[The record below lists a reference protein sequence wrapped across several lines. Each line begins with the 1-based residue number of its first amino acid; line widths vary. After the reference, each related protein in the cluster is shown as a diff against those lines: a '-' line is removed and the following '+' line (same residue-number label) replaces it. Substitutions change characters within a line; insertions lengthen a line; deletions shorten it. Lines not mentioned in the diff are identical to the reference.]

1 MLAGRCW
8 SSRYAE
14 SNKILV
20 SLADFEVVTL
30 TLDADKDETIYLGFH
45 ALSEK
50 SEAVGIKLDDGVMT
64 AGVDFFAP
72 DQVTGLEAEAVS
84 AETLFGGKSSDIF
97 SLTGQLVRKNAQ
109 SLKGLPAGI
118 YVVGGKKVVVR

>member
-1 MLAGRCW
+1 MAGRCC

-20 SLADFEVVTL
+20 SLADFEAVTL

-45 ALSEK
+45 ALSVKPEGMSVK
-50 SEAVGIKLDDGVMT
+50 IDDGVIT

-72 DQVTGLEAEAVS
+72 DQVTGLKAEAVS
-84 AETLFGGKSSDIF
+84 AKTIFGSKACDIF

>member
-1 MLAGRCW
+1 MAGRCC

-20 SLADFEVVTL
+20 SLADFEAVTL

-45 ALSEK
+45 ALSVKPEGMSVK
-50 SEAVGIKLDDGVMT
+50 IDDGVIT

-84 AETLFGGKSSDIF
+84 AKTIFGSKACDIF

>member
-1 MLAGRCW
+1 MAGRCW

-20 SLADFEVVTL
+20 SLADFEAVTL

-45 ALSEK
+45 ALSVKPEGMSVK
-50 SEAVGIKLDDGVMT
+50 IDDGVIT

-84 AETLFGGKSSDIF
+84 AKTLFGSKACDIF

>member
-1 MLAGRCW
+1 MAGRCC

-20 SLADFEVVTL
+20 SLADFEAVTL

-45 ALSEK
+45 ALSVKPEGMSVK
-50 SEAVGIKLDDGVMT
+50 IDDGVIT

-84 AETLFGGKSSDIF
+84 AKTLFGSKACDIF

>member
-1 MLAGRCW
+1 MAGRCC

-20 SLADFEVVTL
+20 SLADFEAVTL

-45 ALSEK
+45 ALSVKPEGMSVK
-50 SEAVGIKLDDGVMT
+50 IDDGVIT

-84 AETLFGGKSSDIF
+84 AKTLFGSKACDIF

-109 SLKGLPAGI
+109 NFKDLPAGI

>member
-1 MLAGRCW
+1 MAGRCW

-20 SLADFEVVTL
+20 SLADFEAVTL

-45 ALSEK
+45 ALSVKPEGMSVK
-50 SEAVGIKLDDGVMT
+50 IDDGVMT

-84 AETLFGGKSSDIF
+84 AESLLGSKAYDIF

>member
-1 MLAGRCW
+1 MAGRCW

-20 SLADFEVVTL
+20 SLADFEAVTL

-45 ALSEK
+45 ALSVKPEGMSVK
-50 SEAVGIKLDDGVMT
+50 IDDGVIT

-84 AETLFGGKSSDIF
+84 AKTLFGSKACDIF
-97 SLTGQLVRKNAQ
+97 SLTGQLVRKNAK

-118 YVVGGKKVVVR
+118 YVVDGKKVVVR

>member
-1 MLAGRCW
+1 MAGRCC

-20 SLADFEVVTL
+20 SLADFEAVTL

-45 ALSEK
+45 ALSVKPEGMSVK
-50 SEAVGIKLDDGVMT
+50 IDDGVIT

-72 DQVTGLEAEAVS
+72 DQVTGLEAEGVS
-84 AETLFGGKSSDIF
+84 AKTLFGGKACDIF

-118 YVVGGKKVVVR
+118 YVIGGKKVVVR

>member
-1 MLAGRCW
+1 MAGRCW

-20 SLADFEVVTL
+20 SLADFEAVTL

-45 ALSEK
+45 ALSVKPEGMSVK
-50 SEAVGIKLDDGVMT
+50 IDDGVMT

-84 AETLFGGKSSDIF
+84 AESLLGSKACDIF

>member
-1 MLAGRCW
+1 MAGRCW

-20 SLADFEVVTL
+20 SLADF
-30 TLDADKDETIYLGFH
+30 K
-45 ALSEK
+45 
-50 SEAVGIKLDDGVMT
+50 
-64 AGVDFFAP
+64 
-72 DQVTGLEAEAVS
+72 AVS
-84 AETLFGGKSSDIF
+84 TETLFGGKSSDIF

-118 YVVGGKKVVVR
+118 YVVDGKKVVVR